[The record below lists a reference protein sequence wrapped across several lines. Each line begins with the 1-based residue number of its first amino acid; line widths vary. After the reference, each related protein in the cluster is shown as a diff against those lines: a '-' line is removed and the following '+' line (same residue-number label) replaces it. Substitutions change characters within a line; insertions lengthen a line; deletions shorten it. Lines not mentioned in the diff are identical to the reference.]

1 MLKQKFL
8 LSYGLGLLS
17 SFLGSILGIIVARIC
32 GPSVMGTI
40 AFGLSFVS
48 MFKFI
53 TDLGLNTTHIKFIS
67 EGGNTGEKNKTF
79 LVLKSFTTIL
89 FLIILLAVVIAQVF
103 IFKVKFESGD
113 HKIVVL
119 LYIVIACLES
129 IYSIPLSVFIARI
142 ERAKVVIPSF
152 LQTITTKTFRVIV
165 ALLGFGAVALTLT
178 SLFFLSVTI
187 VVMFHLLLKKYSIT
201 SFNKKLAVEYIK
213 CAMPIT
219 IATIFLTLYTNID
232 CVLLQYLENSREV
245 GYYSVGFSI
254 SVPVRLFGNAASGL
268 FFPVFSEMVSQ
279 QNTSKIIE
287 LIEKYKRFL
296 ILFVLPSV
304 ILGAIFSPVFVPLL
318 LGSKYLK
325 SIHVVSLVVLAMFIY
340 IYRLPFGN
348 LIFGF
353 GKFKEVAIIRFTNL
367 IFYIAIIYLL
377 VSKKIFGLGAT
388 GTSIAFLLSNMI
400 LLLINMLFCKRLIPG
415 LKIFTNVKPLIY
427 LVFMCTVLYSLFLF
441 FMKSGNNFFIYMY
454 PVIFLCTVYGVFSLS
469 GLIKKSD
476 WKILL
481 SILDYKSVFAYVKK
495 DLKE

>member
-1 MLKQKFL
+1 
-8 LSYGLGLLS
+8 
-17 SFLGSILGIIVARIC
+17 
-32 GPSVMGTI
+32 
-40 AFGLSFVS
+40 
-48 MFKFI
+48 
-53 TDLGLNTTHIKFIS
+53 
-67 EGGNTGEKNKTF
+67 
-79 LVLKSFTTIL
+79 
-89 FLIILLAVVIAQVF
+89 
-103 IFKVKFESGD
+103 
-113 HKIVVL
+113 
-119 LYIVIACLES
+119 
-129 IYSIPLSVFIARI
+129 
-142 ERAKVVIPSF
+142 
-152 LQTITTKTFRVIV
+152 
-165 ALLGFGAVALTLT
+165 
-178 SLFFLSVTI
+178 
-187 VVMFHLLLKKYSIT
+187 
-201 SFNKKLAVEYIK
+201 
-213 CAMPIT
+213 
-219 IATIFLTLYTNID
+219 
-232 CVLLQYLENSREV
+232 
-245 GYYSVGFSI
+245 
-254 SVPVRLFGNAASGL
+254 
-268 FFPVFSEMVSQ
+268 MVSQ